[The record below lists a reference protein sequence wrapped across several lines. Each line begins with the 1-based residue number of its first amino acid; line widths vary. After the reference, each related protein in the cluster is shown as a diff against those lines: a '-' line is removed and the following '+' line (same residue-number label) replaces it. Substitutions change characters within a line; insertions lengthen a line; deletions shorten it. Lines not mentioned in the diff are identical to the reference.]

1 MSHPAPIFFSPQNKN
16 TQICPLLQAIRL
28 NNSEVCLHKNQDKN
42 RGTEKWQPLF
52 ITPAQ
57 YLSWTFHINFYTLKT
72 NPYISQTGINI
83 VSIFISFFVHFF
95 VSIYLPKAY
104 KNGPTIYSHKC
115 FFSLF
120 LFIYFFHI
128 LHPLTYYERV
138 FPPFFSLKV
147 CVVLCRFFF
156 YQMYLFKG

>member
-83 VSIFISFFVHFF
+83 VSIFI
-95 VSIYLPKAY
+95 
-104 KNGPTIYSHKC
+104 C
-115 FFSLF
+115 FLCTSLFPYISQRHRKMAQQYIVTNVFSLF
-120 LFIYFFHI
+120 FFLYI
-128 LHPLTYYERV
+128 FFTY
-138 FPPFFSLKV
+138 
-147 CVVLCRFFF
+147 CIH
-156 YQMYLFKG
+156 